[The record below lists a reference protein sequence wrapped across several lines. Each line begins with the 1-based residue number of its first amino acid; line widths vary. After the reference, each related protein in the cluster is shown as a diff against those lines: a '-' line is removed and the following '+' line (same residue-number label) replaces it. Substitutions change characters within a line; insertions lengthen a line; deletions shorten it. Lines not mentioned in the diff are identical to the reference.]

1 MLSVERGGG
10 EAGAGLDVVRRGGG
24 LAGGELLAAEEQGLT
39 MQSRG
44 VAEVVG
50 VGPRGADSVSPG
62 CLPDITDAKAN
73 GFVSVMFKVPRCSA
87 SVLYVVL
94 EGAL

>member
-1 MLSVERGGG
+1 MSVERGGG
-10 EAGAGLDVVRRGGG
+10 GAGAGLDGVRRGGG

-44 VAEVVG
+44 EAEVVG

-62 CLPDITDAKAN
+62 CSPDITDAKAN
-73 GFVSVMFKVPRCSA
+73 GLLA
-87 SVLYVVL
+87 
-94 EGAL
+94 